1 MRVSACL
8 AVQTAVLG
16 IWAEVP
22 PGQTHSLVILGSD
35 APLMQGHSLQS
46 SSQNHSQNHPLVQVA
61 IMKLVFPP
69 QPQDPL
75 TDPTLSCRTK
85 LAP

>member
-1 MRVSACL
+1 MWVSACL

-46 SSQNHSQNHPLVQVA
+46 SSQNYPLVQVA

-69 QPQDPL
+69 
-75 TDPTLSCRTK
+75 
-85 LAP
+85 